1 MATKTRE
8 ILMAIRELNFKEM
21 EQKAELDRQRAA
33 LELEF
38 SRKRDSLITRIMS
51 EKIEEQEDEY
61 IEIDEV
67 ATMTGIKKATIYQ
80 YTSKMEMPFCKV
92 GKQLKFRRSEIKK
105 WMNGEWVSDHARKA
119 SEYVANKRR

>member
-51 EKIEEQEDEY
+51 EKIEEQDDKY
-61 IEIDEV
+61 NLCRNKIRVFGYSTNDICQPV
-67 ATMTGIKKATIYQ
+67 NHRT
-80 YTSKMEMPFCKV
+80 KV
-92 GKQLKFRRSEIKK
+92 GKIIRRI
-105 WMNGEWVSDHARKA
+105 R
-119 SEYVANKRR
+119 